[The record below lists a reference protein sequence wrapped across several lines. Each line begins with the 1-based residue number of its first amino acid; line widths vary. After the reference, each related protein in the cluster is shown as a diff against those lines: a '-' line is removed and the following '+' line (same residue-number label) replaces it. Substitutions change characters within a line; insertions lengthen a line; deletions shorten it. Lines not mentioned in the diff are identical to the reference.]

1 MRSHWLRKSF
11 LCGIMVA
18 FDVNL
23 VEVLSYTVFGK
34 REGKK
39 DGLVRNEYE
48 GWRGSSSPSL
58 VS

>member
-1 MRSHWLRKSF
+1 
-11 LCGIMVA
+11 MVA

-39 DGLVRNEYE
+39 DGLVRNEYGE
-48 GWRGSSSPSL
+48 VVAPL
-58 VS
+58 VL